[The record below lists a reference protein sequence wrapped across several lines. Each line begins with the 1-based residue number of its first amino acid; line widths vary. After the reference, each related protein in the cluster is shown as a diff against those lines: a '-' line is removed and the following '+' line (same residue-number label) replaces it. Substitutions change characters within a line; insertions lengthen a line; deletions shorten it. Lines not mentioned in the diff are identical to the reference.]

1 MGMASF
7 NFRRGLILLNMK
19 KQMAISQKNAALS
32 TSAKALGGHVDTKIY
47 KDYNLH
53 GGEKV
58 RAPIKLDIGK
68 REVVGFG
75 ITGNEDYIDDPH
87 HPFPAIRFREDTPEI
102 LKIKEKEKGDWKKMT
117 IHEKKELYRASF
129 CSTLAEIQAG
139 NPGEWKSIWG
149 TIFFTLALTLFYST
163 FLSEL
168 NPYTGRTRMNE
179 EWSDAA
185 IQRMIDMEMNKIEG
199 ISSHYDYEK
208 NEWK

>member
-1 MGMASF
+1 
-7 NFRRGLILLNMK
+7 
-19 KQMAISQKNAALS
+19 MAISQKNAALS

-117 IHEKKELYRASF
+117 IHEKKELYRASY
-129 CSTLAEIQAG
+129 CQTLTEIKA
-139 NPGEWKSIWG
+139 PTGEWKMIIGLVLSFVSI
-149 TIFFTLALTLFYST
+149 
-163 FLSEL
+163 
-168 NPYTGRTRMNE
+168 
-179 EWSDAA
+179 
-185 IQRMIDMEMNKIEG
+185 G
-199 ISSHYDYEK
+199 IWCFVWVVKYA
-208 NEWK
+208 

>member
-1 MGMASF
+1 MGQSNWYSGAVKMASF

-87 HPFPAIRFREDTPEI
+87 HPFPC
-102 LKIKEKEKGDWKKMT
+102 
-117 IHEKKELYRASF
+117 HS
-129 CSTLAEIQAG
+129 
-139 NPGEWKSIWG
+139 
-149 TIFFTLALTLFYST
+149 
-163 FLSEL
+163 
-168 NPYTGRTRMNE
+168 
-179 EWSDAA
+179 
-185 IQRMIDMEMNKIEG
+185 IQRRYARNLENKGKREG
-199 ISSHYDYEK
+199 RLEK
-208 NEWK
+208 NDHSRKKRVVSSILLRYSSRNTSGKSRRMEIYLGHDLLYIGTNVILRQFSRRT